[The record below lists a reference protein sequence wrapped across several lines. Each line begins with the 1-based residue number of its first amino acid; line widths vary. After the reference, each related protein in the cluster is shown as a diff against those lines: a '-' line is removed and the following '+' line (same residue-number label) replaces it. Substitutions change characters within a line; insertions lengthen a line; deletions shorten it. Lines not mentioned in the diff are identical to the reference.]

1 LKLEH
6 IQVPLV
12 EGKRE
17 ASYQM
22 HRYYARKPSNIVSAY
37 IQAYSQSNETV
48 LDLFSGSG
56 VTGVESIRAGRNAHV
71 VDLSPLSAFLS
82 RVTATQIDTSKLEGA
97 FKRIE
102 KAVKA
107 EIESL
112 YATTCPNTGEQVVPT
127 HFVWAGPKNK
137 PDEARIS
144 KVWYEIG
151 DEKAERA
158 PTPAEQEQADEAKK
172 RHAEVWIPSTKLS
185 YGDKEFQKS
194 NVLKTVAELHCSR
207 ALLAL
212 GILRNAIQKERN
224 VALRE
229 CLMLAFTAALQ
240 QTSRLV
246 IVISNRGSKGGK
258 KGKSTRSVEVGSWG
272 RPSYWYPEDHFEVNV
287 WNTFENRFK
296 KVLRGK
302 EQIVEELQGTR
313 VVDGKAR
320 STDSPT
326 LHLHTASAT
335 HLTMLADSSIDY
347 IFTDPPYGGAIQYIE
362 LGTLWTAWMDQEVDA
377 TQEITINPRQGKG
390 AAEFE
395 SMIHEAFCEAHRVLK
410 TGKWM
415 HVTFHSK
422 HFDIW
427 SAILRAIVQA
437 GFHLEHVL
445 HQPPLRASSTALYQ
459 PFGSAV
465 GDYYIRF
472 QKRAKP
478 SVVPEAIP
486 DEDYEKVVIDSVKT
500 ILEEAGKPI
509 MFQHILNRLFVLIF
523 EAGALLNTTVDPI
536 SILKK
541 RVGHE
546 FELVPHEVDGK
557 EVGSLWTLC

>member
-1 LKLEH
+1 
-6 IQVPLV
+6 
-12 EGKRE
+12 
-17 ASYQM
+17 M

-37 IQAYSQSNETV
+37 IQAYSQANETV
-48 LDLFSGSG
+48 LDMFSGSG
-56 VTGVESIRAGRNAHV
+56 VTGIESIRLDRNAHV

-82 RVTATQIDTSKLEGA
+82 RVTATQIDTAKLEKA

-102 KAVKA
+102 KAVKT

-112 YATTCPNTGEQVVPT
+112 YATTCPDTGDRVVPT

-137 PDEARIS
+137 PNEARIS

-151 DEKAERA
+151 DYKAERGA
-158 PTPAEQEQADEAKK
+158 TPSEQKQADETKK
-172 RHAEVWIPSTKLS
+172 RHGEVWIPSTKLS
-185 YGDKEFQKS
+185 YAEKEFQKS

-212 GILRNAIQKERN
+212 GLLRNAIQKEKN

-296 KVLRGK
+296 KALRGK
-302 EQIVEELQGTR
+302 KQIAEELQGTR
-313 VVDGKAR
+313 VVDGKGR
-320 STDSPT
+320 STDCPT
-326 LHLHTASAT
+326 LYLHTASAT
-335 HLTMLADSSIDY
+335 HLSMLADSSIDY

-362 LGTLWTAWMDQEVDA
+362 LGTMWTAWMDKEVDA

-390 AAEFE
+390 ATEFE

-410 TGKWM
+410 TGRWM

-478 SVVPEAIP
+478 SVVPEAMA
-486 DEDYEKVVIDSVKT
+486 DEDYERVVVDAVKT
-500 ILEEAGKPI
+500 ILKEAGEPI

-523 EAGALLNTTVDPI
+523 EAGALLNTKVDPI

-546 FELVPHEVDGK
+546 FELSPFEIDGE
-557 EVGSLWTLC
+557 EVGNLWNLII

>member
-1 LKLEH
+1 
-6 IQVPLV
+6 
-12 EGKRE
+12 
-17 ASYQM
+17 M

-37 IQAYSQSNETV
+37 IQAYSQKNDTV

-56 VTGVESIRAGRNAHV
+56 VTGLESIRAGRNAHV
-71 VDLSPLSAFLS
+71 VDLSPLSTFLS
-82 RVTATQIDTSKLEGA
+82 RVTATQIDPSKLKQA
-97 FKRIE
+97 FDQVE
-102 KAVKA
+102 KSVKE
-107 EIESL
+107 EIQNL
-112 YATTCPNTGEQVVPT
+112 YATTCPKTGQRVVPT

-137 PDEARIS
+137 PDEAVIS
-144 KVWYEIG
+144 KIWYEIG
-151 DEKAERA
+151 DEKAERS
-158 PTPAEQEQADEAKK
+158 PTPAEQKQADETKK
-172 RHAEVWIPSTKLS
+172 RHAEVWIPSIKLS
-185 YGDKEFQKS
+185 YADKEFQKS

-212 GILRNAIQKERN
+212 GLLLNAIQKERN

-229 CLMLAFTAALQ
+229 CLMLAFSASLQ

-246 IVISNRGSKGGK
+246 IVIGNRGSKGGK
-258 KGKSTRSVEVGSWG
+258 KGKSKRSVEVGSWG

-296 KVLRGK
+296 KVIRGK
-302 EQIVEELQGTR
+302 QQIAKDLQGTN
-313 VVDGKAR
+313 VVDGNAR
-320 STDSPT
+320 SSNSPT
-326 LHLHTASAT
+326 LHLHTASSTRLA
-335 HLTMLADSSIDY
+335 MLPDSSIDY

-362 LGTLWTAWMDQEVDA
+362 LGTLWTAWMGQEVDA
-377 TQEITINPRQGKG
+377 TKEITINSRQGKG
-390 AAEFE
+390 ATEFE
-395 SMIHEAFCEAHRVLK
+395 SMIHQAFCEAHRVLK

-472 QKRAKP
+472 QKREHP
-478 SVVPEAIP
+478 SVVPEVIP
-486 DEDYEKVVIDSVKT
+486 DEDYEKVVINSVKT
-500 ILEEAGKPI
+500 ILNEAGKPI
-509 MFQHILNRLFVLIF
+509 MFQQILNRLFVHIF
-523 EAGALLNTTVDPI
+523 EEGALLNTTVDPI
-536 SILKK
+536 TILKK
-541 RVGHE
+541 RVGHD
-546 FELVPHEVDGK
+546 FELIPHLIDEQ
-557 EVGSLWTLC
+557 EVGQLWSLT

>member
-1 LKLEH
+1 
-6 IQVPLV
+6 
-12 EGKRE
+12 
-17 ASYQM
+17 
-22 HRYYARKPSNIVSAY
+22 
-37 IQAYSQSNETV
+37 
-48 LDLFSGSG
+48 
-56 VTGVESIRAGRNAHV
+56 
-71 VDLSPLSAFLS
+71 
-82 RVTATQIDTSKLEGA
+82 
-97 FKRIE
+97 
-102 KAVKA
+102 
-107 EIESL
+107 
-112 YATTCPNTGEQVVPT
+112 
-127 HFVWAGPKNK
+127 
-137 PDEARIS
+137 
-144 KVWYEIG
+144 
-151 DEKAERA
+151 
-158 PTPAEQEQADEAKK
+158 
-172 RHAEVWIPSTKLS
+172 
-185 YGDKEFQKS
+185 
-194 NVLKTVAELHCSR
+194 
-207 ALLAL
+207 
-212 GILRNAIQKERN
+212 
-224 VALRE
+224 
-229 CLMLAFTAALQ
+229 MLAFTASLQ

-246 IVISNRGSKGGK
+246 IVIGNRGSKGGK

-302 EQIVEELQGTR
+302 KQIVEELQGTH

-335 HLTMLADSSIDY
+335 DLSMLSDSSIDY

-362 LGTLWTAWMDQEVDA
+362 LGTLWTAWMGHVVDA
-377 TQEITINPRQGKG
+377 TDEITINPRQGKG

-472 QKRAKP
+472 QKRENP
-478 SVVPEAIP
+478 SIVPEAIP
-486 DEDYEKVVIDSVKT
+486 EEDYEKVVVNSVKT
-500 ILEEAGKPI
+500 ILEEAGEPI

-546 FELVPHEVDGK
+546 FELVPHKVEDK
-557 EVGSLWTLC
+557 EVGSLWALA